1 MFEKEVKF
9 IADFNLNKIKNFGS
23 FITFDKI
30 LNSSLH
36 PAVLQYISAELDYLI
51 DEDRKKLLQQSV
63 FDYSGPDV
71 AKYFHLIA
79 QEVKKTKKI
88 SFEDIKKLVVQA
100 VSFNINF
107 LIKPNWSLLKMVY
120 NQADSKP
127 TEEINLIFNY
137 VYYYDYI
144 KNIFNSYIQK
154 RRIIV
159 LSATEFEL
167 ILNKIDKELFESQAQ
182 KLIEN
187 AMTSIA
193 EFTNLGSGHKTRIL
207 PGVLESYLKE
217 KNQMDYLIKLRKKYP
232 SDSKQSVDIKE
243 IGKVLFSSPAGK
255 FQSNLFE
262 EETIEL
268 EDASELEEMENEEK
282 FSEEEIQL
290 ETETGMEEEIEIEP
304 DKDENEI
311 ILDDSSHEELNMK
324 NDSAE
329 KDTEVKDEE
338 KTTEN
343 AEEIEI
349 EPDKDADEINLDD
362 SSHEE
367 LNIEND
373 SLEKNTEVKDEE
385 KTTEKVKENETEE
398 MSVESEAAEVPD
410 ESEFKI
416 DEELLNMY
424 EKELETN
431 SDKTDE
437 LNEESDEYK
446 SEPEKDIEPEMVI
459 NNEEENEEL
468 LKDLEL
474 EIEDEEKI
482 NVENIVETNELQ
494 NPAEETLEI
503 ADEENS
509 EQVPDEESKQEEED
523 VELSIEIPEEEYEKN
538 TPSQKENLR
547 TRDLF
552 EFITDKEIEKIV
564 GSVFNDDREDF
575 ANTMERLTEC
585 SNYDEATEI
594 LKSVFL
600 TYRVNPYSRDAII
613 LTNSVSNYFSQA

>member
-120 NQADSKP
+120 NQADSKS

-207 PGVLESYLKE
+207 PGVLENYLKE

-343 AEEIEI
+343 AEEIET
-349 EPDKDADEINLDD
+349 LQ
-362 SSHEE
+362 S
-367 LNIEND
+367 
-373 SLEKNTEVKDEE
+373 
-385 KTTEKVKENETEE
+385 
-398 MSVESEAAEVPD
+398 SVESETTEVSD

-494 NPAEETLEI
+494 NPAEETEEI

-594 LKSVFL
+594 LKSVFI
-600 TYRVNPYSRDAII
+600 TYRVNPYSRDAIV
-613 LTNSVSNYFSQA
+613 LTNSVSNYFSQV

>member
-9 IADFNLNKIKNFGS
+9 IADFNLNKIKNLGS

-51 DEDRKKLLQQSV
+51 EEDRKKLLQQSV
-63 FDYSGPDV
+63 FDYSGPEV

-88 SFEDIKKLVVQA
+88 SFEDIKKLVIQA

-107 LIKPNWSLLKMVY
+107 LIRPNWSLIKMVY
-120 NQADSKP
+120 NEAESKS

-154 RRIIV
+154 RRVIV
-159 LSATEFEL
+159 LSVTEFEL

-187 AMTSIA
+187 AMASIA

-207 PGVLESYLKE
+207 PGILENYLKE
-217 KNQMDYLIKLRKKYP
+217 KDQMDYLIKLRKKYP

-243 IGKVLFSSPAGK
+243 IGRVLFSFPAGES
-255 FQSNLFE
+255 QANLFE

-268 EDASELEEMENEEK
+268 EDASELEEMENEEE

-290 ETETGMEEEIEIEP
+290 EAETETEEEIEIDT
-304 DKDENEI
+304 DKDDDEV
-311 ILDDSSHEELNMK
+311 ILDDASREELI
-324 NDSAE
+324 
-329 KDTEVKDEE
+329 EE
-338 KTTEN
+338 DVSEGN
-343 AEEIEI
+343 NQEIE
-349 EPDKDADEINLDD
+349 DEI
-362 SSHEE
+362 ETAE
-367 LNIEND
+367 QVE
-373 SLEKNTEVKDEE
+373 
-385 KTTEKVKENETEE
+385 ENETEQ
-398 MSVESEAAEVPD
+398 MNIESETTEVPDESETTEIAD

-416 DEELLNMY
+416 DEDLLDMY
-424 EKELETN
+424 EKELESTTDSVNEINETN
-431 SDKTDE
+431 DE
-437 LNEESDEYK
+437 FNTESA
-446 SEPEKDIEPEMVI
+446 KDIEPEKSI
-459 NNEEENEEL
+459 NNEDENEEI
-468 LKDLEL
+468 LKDLEI
-474 EIEDEEKI
+474 EAEDEEK
-482 NVENIVETNELQ
+482 VKKENEAEINELQ
-494 NPAEETLEI
+494 KPVEDILEI
-503 ADEENS
+503 PDDENS
-509 EQVPDEESKQEEED
+509 EQVPDEELKQDEND
-523 VELSIEIPEEEYEKN
+523 VELNMEIPEEELEKN
-538 TPSQKENLR
+538 TSPKIENVR
-547 TRDLF
+547 TKDMF

>member
-9 IADFNLNKIKNFGS
+9 IADFNLNKVKNLGS

-63 FDYSGPDV
+63 FDYSGPEV

-79 QEVKKTKKI
+79 KEVKKTKKI
-88 SFEDIKKLVVQA
+88 SFEDIKKLVIQA

-107 LIKPNWSLLKMVY
+107 LIRPNWSLLKMIY
-120 NQADSKP
+120 NEAESKS

-154 RRIIV
+154 RKIIV
-159 LSATEFEL
+159 LSITEFEL

-187 AMTSIA
+187 AMASIA

-207 PGVLESYLKE
+207 PGILENYLKE

-243 IGKVLFSSPAGK
+243 IGKVLFSFPAGK
-255 FQSNLFE
+255 LQANLFE
-262 EETIEL
+262 EETIDL
-268 EDASELEEMENEEK
+268 EDASELEEMENDEE

-290 ETETGMEEEIEIEP
+290 ETGTGPE
-304 DKDENEI
+304 
-311 ILDDSSHEELNMK
+311 
-324 NDSAE
+324 
-329 KDTEVKDEE
+329 
-338 KTTEN
+338 
-343 AEEIEI
+343 EEIEI

-424 EKELETN
+424 EKELEATP
-431 SDKTDE
+431 DKPDE
-437 LNEESDEYK
+437 LNEESHEIK
-446 SEPEKDIEPEMVI
+446 SEPEKDIESEKSII
-459 NNEEENEEL
+459 NEDENDEL

-474 EIEDEEKI
+474 DMEDEKKI
-482 NVENIVETNELQ
+482 NEENAGETNELQ
-494 NPAEETLEI
+494 NPVEDTMEI
-503 ADEENS
+503 PDDENS
-509 EQVPDEESKQEEED
+509 EQVPDEESKQVEDD
-523 VELSIEIPEEEYEKN
+523 VELSIEIPEEELEKN
-538 TPSQKENLR
+538 TSQKKENVR

-600 TYRVNPYSRDAII
+600 TYRVNPYSRDAIT
-613 LTNSVSNYFSQA
+613 LTNSVSNYFNQA